1 MPVKKTPVRAAQYLR
16 MSTDDQLNSIPIQRI
31 AIQRYAA
38 AQGFEVVAT
47 YSDPGK
53 SGLAIRNRPG
63 LRSLLRD
70 VVTGKSQ
77 FRAILVYDVSRWGR
91 FQDAD
96 EAAHYEFIC
105 RQAGV
110 SVHYCA
116 ETFVNDGTLPSTIM
130 KTLKRTMAAEYSR
143 ELSVKVTA
151 GLRRLAE
158 EGFRVGSYAGFGLRR
173 MMISA
178 DGRRKGI
185 LKVHEQK
192 YANTDRVVLVPGPKH
207 EVECVRRI
215 FELSTNGKMSC
226 AGIAVDLNMH
236 NVEHWGRPW
245 KPHDVYRIL
254 TNHKYMG
261 WNVYGKTTH
270 RTFDSEKHK
279 IPEEGWIVKK
289 NAFRALITPEQFIRA
304 QRSLRRR
311 RNAGARKTEAGLIS
325 QLEKVW
331 KTEGGLS
338 DNLLMAHGVDPRSIR
353 RRFGSSVVAYRRIGY
368 RISDQGLTC
377 VEGLKRTNLL
387 RSELMLELKR
397 LFPQEL
403 RIIRLS
409 QTQVLEVH
417 KSFNVAVHICYRTA
431 KKSPR
436 WRLDW
441 RVVENGLPVLVCLA
455 ERNPVAITDYYLIPK
470 LVSYTPNAIIL
481 RKDHP
486 LLLNGRRLESL
497 NHFHEATK
505 ELIQKNS
512 LHSDAIILGDLAI
525 VPGCK
530 TITVADREI
539 DLPDIQ
545 VALLTELVKNASAVV
560 SKDRLCEVALATSR
574 CKMRML
580 LDPRDNFLCGHIVK
594 LRRILGDVRNRLV
607 SVRGKGYMYID
618 HPFLADRAN
627 PLFDSLRT

>member
-1 MPVKKTPVRAAQYLR
+1 MTVKRPPVPAAQYLR

-38 AQGFEVVAT
+38 AHGFEVVAT

-53 SGLAIRNRPG
+53 SGLAIRNRAG
-63 LRSLLRD
+63 LSSLLRD
-70 VVTGKSQ
+70 IVSGKSQ
-77 FRAILVYDVSRWGR
+77 FRAVLVYDVSRWGR

-96 EAAHYEFIC
+96 EAAHCEFIC

-110 SVHYCA
+110 PVYYCA
-116 ETFVNDGTLPSTIM
+116 ETFDNDGTVPSTIM

-151 GLRRLAE
+151 GLRRLAGD
-158 EGFRVGSYAGFGLRR
+158 GFRVGSYAGFGLRR

-178 DGRRKGI
+178 DGRRRGI
-185 LKVHEQK
+185 LKLHEQK
-192 YANTDRVVLVPGPKH
+192 YANTDRVILVPGPKR
-207 EVECVRRI
+207 EVQCVRRI
-215 FELSTNGKMSC
+215 FELSASGRMSC
-226 AGIAVDLNMH
+226 AKIAVDLNMR

-245 KPHDVYRIL
+245 KAHDVYRIL

-261 WNVYGKTTH
+261 WNVYGKTH
-270 RTFDSEKHK
+270 RPFDSEWHK
-279 IPEEGWIVKK
+279 VPEEGWIVKK

-311 RNAGARKTEAGLIS
+311 RRFRVQITDAGLMNR
-325 QLEKVW
+325 LEKVW
-331 KTEGGLS
+331 KMEGALS
-338 DNLLMAHGVDPRSIR
+338 ENLLMAHGVDPRSIR

-377 VEGLKRTNLL
+377 VEGLRRTNLL

-397 LFPQEL
+397 LFPREL

-409 QTQVLEVH
+409 QTQVLEVD
-417 KSFNVAVHICYRTA
+417 KSFNVAVHVCYRTA
-431 KKSPR
+431 KKSAR

-441 RVVENGLPVLVCLA
+441 HPVENGLPVLICLA
-455 ERNPVAITDYYLIPK
+455 ERNPVAVTDYYLIPK
-470 LVSYTPNAIIL
+470 LVSYTPDAVIL

-486 LLLNGRRLESL
+486 LLLTGRRLESPKQ
-497 NHFHEATK
+497 FYEATK
-505 ELIQKNS
+505 ELIQKSS
-512 LHSDAIILGDLAI
+512 LHSDAIIRGDLTI

-530 TITVADREI
+530 TITIADRDF

-545 VALLTELVKNASAVV
+545 AALLTELVRNADTVV
-560 SKDRLCEVALATSR
+560 SKERLCEVALATSR
-574 CKMRML
+574 CKRKML
-580 LDPRDNFLCGHIVK
+580 LDPRDHYLCGHIVR
-594 LRRILGDVRNRLV
+594 LRRILDNVRNRII
-607 SVRGKGYMYID
+607 SVRGGGYMYLD
-618 HPFLADRAN
+618 HTFLGDRAN
-627 PLFDSLRT
+627 AFSDPLRG